1 MDFISLA
8 NINAISLASNGLLNS
23 PLVEHLLTHELMHA
37 FFSMT
42 YHGSKAKR
50 LTRAQ
55 RRKLANR
62 RRRWFVDNIIMHH
75 KRLHDRNREIVV
87 ASAKTKSLARRLHKS
102 DAPVPETRKWRDRV
116 EIRDRGRT
124 IRGRVDA
131 RRLRAR
137 SRWLSAGL

>member
-8 NINAISLASNGLLNS
+8 NINAINLASNGLLNS

-37 FFSMT
+37 FFNMA
-42 YHGSKAKR
+42 YHGAKRKR

-87 ASAKTKSLARRLHKS
+87 TSAKTKSLARKLHGN
-102 DAPVPETRKWRDRV
+102 APSSENRKWQDRV
-116 EIRDRGRT
+116 EIRDRGRV

-137 SRWLSAGL
+137 SRWLSAGI